1 MSNEIR
7 FSSQYVAAAGISR
20 GRALV
25 CSPVA
30 GSWSA
35 KTMFVTD
42 HKNLA
47 PRRSRV
53 TLQ

>member
-7 FSSQYVAAAGISR
+7 FSRQYVAAAGISR
-20 GRALV
+20 GHALL
-25 CSPVA
+25 CLPAA

-42 HKNLA
+42 HKNVP

>member
-7 FSSQYVAAAGISR
+7 CSSRYVAAAGLSR
-20 GRALV
+20 GLAIL
-25 CSPVA
+25 CAPAA

-42 HKNLA
+42 HKNVP

>member
-7 FSSQYVAAAGISR
+7 FSRQYLAAAGISR
-20 GRALV
+20 GQALR
-25 CSPVA
+25 CPSA
-30 GSWSA
+30 GGSWSVT
-35 KTMFVTD
+35 TMFVTD
-42 HKNLA
+42 HKNVP

>member
-1 MSNEIR
+1 MSSEIR
-7 FSSQYVAAAGISR
+7 FSQLYVADAGLSR
-20 GRALV
+20 GLEIL
-25 CSPVA
+25 CSPAA
-30 GSWSA
+30 GSWSV

-42 HKNLA
+42 HKNVP